1 MNQFSVS
8 LLLLVVSMCPSPA
21 WSEDSELSVL
31 FASKGLDG
39 TIVISSLDGRR
50 SYIHNERRA
59 KEAFV
64 PASTFK
70 ILNTLIALEEKAVA
84 NENEIINWDG
94 KEKEYPEWNRNHT
107 LETAFK
113 TSCVWCFQELAHRVG
128 GNKYQQYLQKAG
140 YGNLQGQLTE
150 TAFWLD
156 DRLTIDAI
164 SQVDFLKKIYR
175 KELAFS
181 PLSYETLRKV
191 MVVEQTPAYTLRAKT
206 GWAERVRPQTGWYVG
221 YIETQNDIW
230 FFATNIEVRSSKDLP
245 YRQQITREA
254 LILKGII

>member
-1 MNQFSVS
+1 
-8 LLLLVVSMCPSPA
+8 MCPSPA
-21 WSEDSELSVL
+21 WSEDAELSVL

-39 TIVISSLDGRR
+39 TIVISSLDDRR
-50 SYIHNERRA
+50 SHIHNERRA
-59 KEAFV
+59 KETFV

-84 NENEIINWDG
+84 NENEIIKWDG
-94 KEKEYPEWNRNHT
+94 KEKEYPEWNRDHT

-113 TSCVWCFQELAHRVG
+113 ASCVWCFQELARRVG
-128 GNKYQQYLQKAG
+128 GNKYQQYLQKTG
-140 YGNLQGQLTE
+140 YGNLHGQLTE
-150 TAFWLD
+150 TTFWLD
-156 DRLTIDAI
+156 GTLTIDSI

-175 KELAFS
+175 KELPFS

-191 MVVEQTPAYTLRAKT
+191 MVTEQTPVYTLRAKT

-221 YIETQNDIW
+221 YVETQKDVW
-230 FFATNIEVRSSKDLP
+230 LFATNVEVRSGKDLP

-254 LILKGII
+254 LKLKGII